1 MDPVTEPHPSP
12 SNSNYA
18 FITHSQETLPRN
30 LPPSIDNANLA
41 RRRRRRT
48 SVHDQA
54 ILEEEYRI
62 CDRPDKTKRKEISSR
77 VQMGEKEVQIWFQN
91 KRQSA
96 RRKAKPLL
104 PHEIIPNTTTTTNNS
119 NNNSSQQSSSQQEE
133 YSQQGMM
140 MPSSSQYSSFDNSQQ
155 SLSREDIRHMST
167 SFNSDSHQH
176 RRRRCVSVSSGI
188 DFGSPQ
194 PQCLADRGSFS
205 SDVSA
210 SQESARSK
218 SQPIYLGLSDA
229 DPDEDFDD
237 DDDIG
242 EEEEEAEEEELRLR
256 GRNTVESP
264 HHHLPQHRYEPSYYS
279 KRQKLSSRDNHLLAL
294 LQQSSPPTT
303 SSIPTQES
311 QHQQN
316 PSLSGRNDQPEP
328 EMTTSAHQRL
338 QDVLSSMQEIIS
350 SSTPA
355 KPTFT
360 NSRRTNPNH
369 NPNPNPNPNPTTP
382 HAPPRLLK
390 RTSSI
395 RLSTSLEGKAT
406 IVLDEEPESPPSSQ
420 QTLPTPKKPS
430 PIASSGPP
438 RKIVDSKIW
447 EFYCD
452 NQAMIRS
459 PATHASLQ
467 TAAEAKEALGL
478 LRRKNSHSKLPPT
491 LPQSSPVAH
500 RKRGGKL
507 AQPSSPI
514 KAKKSRKILSAKL
527 SRSKAVPAAKR
538 SGSGKKLVEGL
549 PSELG
554 QESDKENR
562 PPGAPVSPPPEP
574 RGRGG
579 GKGEAKKAPAE
590 KPSRKRK
597 RNTIAAD
604 ERRILEDH
612 KTIPSQ
618 TSAVY
623 DVPSSSQPIDNFRS
637 DGPGLDEH
645 EMMLSQRSFSSY
657 FASSQES
664 GPAVMDEMECVENL
678 LSLRGGT
685 WR

>member
-1 MDPVTEPHPSP
+1 
-12 SNSNYA
+12 
-18 FITHSQETLPRN
+18 
-30 LPPSIDNANLA
+30 
-41 RRRRRRT
+41 
-48 SVHDQA
+48 
-54 ILEEEYRI
+54 
-62 CDRPDKTKRKEISSR
+62 
-77 VQMGEKEVQIWFQN
+77 
-91 KRQSA
+91 
-96 RRKAKPLL
+96 
-104 PHEIIPNTTTTTNNS
+104 
-119 NNNSSQQSSSQQEE
+119 
-133 YSQQGMM
+133 

-176 RRRRCVSVSSGI
+176 RRRCVSVSSGI

-194 PQCLADRGSFS
+194 PQRLADRGSFS

-210 SQESARSK
+210 SQESARSR

-237 DDDIG
+237 DDIG
-242 EEEEEAEEEELRLR
+242 EEEAEEEELRLR
-256 GRNTVESP
+256 ERRTVESP
-264 HHHLPQHRYEPSYYS
+264 HHHRPPQPRYEPSCYS
-279 KRQKLSSRDNHLLAL
+279 KRKKLSSRDNHLLAL
-294 LQQSSPPTT
+294 LQQSSSPT
-303 SSIPTQES
+303 SSIPSQES

-316 PSLSGRNDQPEP
+316 LSLSSTHDQPEP

-338 QDVLSSMQEIIS
+338 QDVLLFMQETIS

-355 KPTFT
+355 KSTFT
-360 NSRRTNPNH
+360 NSRRTNPNS
-369 NPNPNPNPNPTTP
+369 NPTTP

-459 PATHASLQ
+459 PAAHASLQ

-478 LRRKNSHSKLPPT
+478 LRKRSSHSKLPPA

-500 RKRGGKL
+500 RKHGGKL
-507 AQPSSPI
+507 AQPSSPT

-527 SRSKAVPAAKR
+527 SRSKAVPAAKT
-538 SGSGKKLVEGL
+538 SAPGKKLVDGL

-574 RGRGG
+574 RRG

-597 RNTIAAD
+597 RNTTAAD

-623 DVPSSSQPIDNFRS
+623 DAPSSSQAIDNSRS
-637 DGPGLDEH
+637 DGLVHDEY
-645 EMMLSQRSFSSY
+645 EVMLSQRSFSNY

>member
-1 MDPVTEPHPSP
+1 
-12 SNSNYA
+12 
-18 FITHSQETLPRN
+18 
-30 LPPSIDNANLA
+30 
-41 RRRRRRT
+41 
-48 SVHDQA
+48 
-54 ILEEEYRI
+54 
-62 CDRPDKTKRKEISSR
+62 
-77 VQMGEKEVQIWFQN
+77 
-91 KRQSA
+91 
-96 RRKAKPLL
+96 
-104 PHEIIPNTTTTTNNS
+104 
-119 NNNSSQQSSSQQEE
+119 
-133 YSQQGMM
+133 
-140 MPSSSQYSSFDNSQQ
+140 
-155 SLSREDIRHMST
+155 MST

-176 RRRRCVSVSSGI
+176 RRRCVSVSSGI

-194 PQCLADRGSFS
+194 PQRLADRGSFS

-210 SQESARSK
+210 SQESARSR

-237 DDDIG
+237 DDIG
-242 EEEEEAEEEELRLR
+242 EEEAEEEELRLR
-256 GRNTVESP
+256 ERRTVESP
-264 HHHLPQHRYEPSYYS
+264 HHHHHPPQPRYEPSCYS
-279 KRQKLSSRDNHLLAL
+279 KRKKLSSRDNHLLAL
-294 LQQSSPPTT
+294 LQQSSSPT
-303 SSIPTQES
+303 SSIPSQES

-316 PSLSGRNDQPEP
+316 LSLSSTHDQPEP

-338 QDVLSSMQEIIS
+338 QDVLLFMQETIS

-355 KPTFT
+355 KSTFT
-360 NSRRTNPNH
+360 NSRRTNPNS
-369 NPNPNPNPNPTTP
+369 NPTTP

-459 PATHASLQ
+459 PAAHASLQ

-478 LRRKNSHSKLPPT
+478 LRKRSSHSKLPPA

-500 RKRGGKL
+500 RKHGGKL
-507 AQPSSPI
+507 AQPSSPT

-527 SRSKAVPAAKR
+527 SRSKAVPAAKT
-538 SGSGKKLVEGL
+538 SAPGKKLVDGP

-574 RGRGG
+574 RRG

-597 RNTIAAD
+597 RNTTVAD

-623 DVPSSSQPIDNFRS
+623 DAPSSSQAIDNFRS
-637 DGPGLDEH
+637 DGPVHDEY
-645 EMMLSQRSFSSY
+645 EVMLSNY

>member
-1 MDPVTEPHPSP
+1 MDPITEPHPSS

-104 PHEIIPNTTTTTNNS
+104 PHEIIPNTTTNNS
-119 NNNSSQQSSSQQEE
+119 NNNSSQQYSSQQE

-167 SFNSDSHQH
+167 
-176 RRRRCVSVSSGI
+176 
-188 DFGSPQ
+188 
-194 PQCLADRGSFS
+194 
-205 SDVSA
+205 
-210 SQESARSK
+210 
-218 SQPIYLGLSDA
+218 DA
-229 DPDEDFDD
+229 DPDDEDFDD

-242 EEEEEAEEEELRLR
+242 EEEAEEEELRLR
-256 GRNTVESP
+256 ERSAVESP
-264 HHHLPQHRYEPSYYS
+264 HHHLPQRRYEPSYYS

-294 LQQSSPPTT
+294 LQQSSPPT
-303 SSIPTQES
+303 SSIPSQES

-316 PSLSGRNDQPEP
+316 LSLSSRHDQPEP

-338 QDVLSSMQEIIS
+338 QDVLSSMQDIIS
-350 SSTPA
+350 SSTLA

-360 NSRRTNPNH
+360 NSRRT
-369 NPNPNPNPNPTTP
+369 NPNPNPTTP

-478 LRRKNSHSKLPPT
+478 LRRKSSHLKLPPP
-491 LPQSSPVAH
+491 LPPSSPVTH
-500 RKRGGKL
+500 RKHGGKL
-507 AQPSSPI
+507 AQPSSPT

-527 SRSKAVPAAKR
+527 SRSKAVPAAKT
-538 SGSGKKLVEGL
+538 SGSGKKLVDGL

-574 RGRGG
+574 RRRG

-590 KPSRKRK
+590 KPSKKRK
-597 RNTIAAD
+597 RNAIAAD

-623 DVPSSSQPIDNFRS
+623 DVPSSSQAIDNFRS
-637 DGPGLDEH
+637 DGPVADEYG
-645 EMMLSQRSFSSY
+645 MMLSQRSFSNY